1 MPSYKTSMT
10 SQLVLL
16 VSVTIVLM
24 QVYNFIQTRE
34 ILDIFNSLASMV
46 LWAYFQRN
54 MTPENPKPTAQPVDN
69 LQSTE
74 KTI

>member
-16 VSVTIVLM
+16 VSITIVIM
-24 QVYNFIQTRE
+24 QIYNFIQTKE
-34 ILDIFNSLASMV
+34 ILDIFNTLSSMV

-54 MTPENPKPTAQPVDN
+54 ITPENVIIPQQNKETTPT
-69 LQSTE
+69 E
-74 KTI
+74 

>member
-1 MPSYKTSMT
+1 MPSYKSSMT

-16 VSVTIVLM
+16 VSITIVLM

-54 MTPENPKPTAQPVDN
+54 MNDKPTQTVEN
-69 LQSTE
+69 LQSE
-74 KTI
+74 QKSI

>member
-54 MTPENPKPTAQPVDN
+54 MTPENPKPTPQTVDN
-69 LQSTE
+69 LQNQDKS
-74 KTI
+74 I

>member
-54 MTPENPKPTAQPVDN
+54 ITPENPKTVEN
-69 LQSTE
+69 LQNQ
-74 KTI
+74 